1 VHCLSFFCA
10 GQDPFVEGS
19 LDTIRV
25 RSDMAENGRLLKM
38 TAKGGPLF
46 DDDAAGS
53 RPESGIMSIVVA

>member
-1 VHCLSFFCA
+1 M
-10 GQDPFVEGS
+10 EGS